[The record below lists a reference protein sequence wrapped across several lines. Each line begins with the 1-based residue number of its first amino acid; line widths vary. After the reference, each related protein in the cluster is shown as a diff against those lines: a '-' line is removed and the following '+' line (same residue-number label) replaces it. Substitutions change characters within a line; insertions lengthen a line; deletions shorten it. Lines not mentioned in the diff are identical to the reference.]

1 MKGMRVDARARTV
14 QAEAGLTWGEVN
26 HDLQH
31 FGLAAVGGFV
41 STTGVA
47 GLTLGG
53 GLGWLVRKH
62 GLACDNL
69 VSVDVIAADGRL
81 LHASANE
88 NEDLFWAVRGGGG
101 NFGIITSFEFNVHPA
116 GMVLAGL
123 VFHPT
128 ARARDALQL
137 WREFEAT
144 APTELTAGALLF
156 TAPAA
161 PFIPEEA
168 HGTPVVAMG
177 GVYTGPLDEGE
188 KVLQSLR
195 EWGPPVADI
204 IQPMPYSAAQT
215 MADTLW
221 PHGFQNYWKSGFLN
235 GLSDEA
241 IDTIVDHFATVP
253 SQMTTVVIEH
263 NGEGA
268 MNQVGRNETAFGHR
282 DWSYNLLITSM
293 WADAAETEQNIAWT
307 REFWKAMAPFTTGGV
322 YLNYLGSE
330 GQDRVRAAYGENYER
345 LAAIKNKYDPE
356 NFFRLNQNIEPQ

>member
-1 MKGMRVDARARTV
+1 
-14 QAEAGLTWGEVN
+14 
-26 HDLQH
+26 
-31 FGLAAVGGFV
+31 
-41 STTGVA
+41 
-47 GLTLGG
+47 
-53 GLGWLVRKH
+53 
-62 GLACDNL
+62 
-69 VSVDVIAADGRL
+69 
-81 LHASANE
+81 
-88 NEDLFWAVRGGGG
+88 
-101 NFGIITSFEFNVHPA
+101 
-116 GMVLAGL
+116 
-123 VFHPT
+123 
-128 ARARDALQL
+128 
-137 WREFEAT
+137 
-144 APTELTAGALLF
+144 
-156 TAPAA
+156 
-161 PFIPEEA
+161 
-168 HGTPVVAMG
+168 
-177 GVYTGPLDEGE
+177 
-188 KVLQSLR
+188 
-195 EWGPPVADI
+195 
-204 IQPMPYSAAQT
+204 

>member
-1 MKGMRVDARARTV
+1 
-14 QAEAGLTWGEVN
+14 
-26 HDLQH
+26 
-31 FGLAAVGGFV
+31 
-41 STTGVA
+41 
-47 GLTLGG
+47 
-53 GLGWLVRKH
+53 
-62 GLACDNL
+62 
-69 VSVDVIAADGRL
+69 
-81 LHASANE
+81 
-88 NEDLFWAVRGGGG
+88 
-101 NFGIITSFEFNVHPA
+101 
-116 GMVLAGL
+116 MVLAGL

-307 REFWKAMAPFTTGGV
+307 REFWKAMAPFTTSGV
-322 YLNYLGSE
+322 
-330 GQDRVRAAYGENYER
+330 RIIHAA
-345 LAAIKNKYDPE
+345 
-356 NFFRLNQNIEPQ
+356 